1 MRLKTTKWLSTV
13 SDNHISLLE
22 VVWESKFNKKEGQRK
37 KMKKPKWN
45 NTDVMLG
52 ATVKRVRRVWMKTH
66 KEFMRKSLLCTL
78 ISKLLHIFWPS
89 SAKKKTLKTHQIYLP
104 RTTVCLTPMSLLY
117 SNLEYLI
124 INGADAQIKLTIS
137 RVRFCDVYV

>member
-1 MRLKTTKWLSTV
+1 
-13 SDNHISLLE
+13 
-22 VVWESKFNKKEGQRK
+22 
-37 KMKKPKWN
+37 
-45 NTDVMLG
+45 
-52 ATVKRVRRVWMKTH
+52 MKTH

-78 ISKLLHIFWPS
+78 ISKLFAQLLAILCE
-89 SAKKKTLKTHQIYLP
+89 KKKTLKTHQIYLP